1 LDGKVSNVLL
11 STTSNVVVLV
21 DFKTMTMNFIG
32 KIVNL
37 VSTTTQFDP
46 KSILERQK
54 TLVIKS
60 TMVEPTLNIG
70 NTNWSYLLVIM
81 LILPCISV

>member
-11 STTSNVVVLV
+11 STSNVVVLV

-70 NTNWSYLLVIM
+70 NMNWSYLLVIM
-81 LILPCISV
+81 PILPCISM